1 MCSIYL
7 PERERESSFHFIS
20 PTTKKIPLP
29 TFEKVNGFM
38 ICMMIARNN
47 LILESNQKML
57 VMVSTPLIELF
68 ACLVGWFVG
77 DGHLVLGYFFLM
89 KYKLFLYLVPL
100 ITKATLAI
108 YHYDV
113 IMIITTTTAIIGR
126 LVVMK
131 RISTEFFFTNK
142 KSMNAKFRNETK
154 NENQSQGKK
163 ANINTKWKWIPNS
176 RTITMLYSPPLLPSS
191 SWSWQ

>member
-1 MCSIYL
+1 MIINKHEMSIMFIIASNNQNEMKWNGIKQNVQCRKKRNSY
-7 PERERESSFHFIS
+7 SSRLIKLIS
-20 PTTKKIPLP
+20 DYRFPIIYKQ
-29 TFEKVNGFM
+29 
-38 ICMMIARNN
+38 NN
-47 LILESNQKML
+47 IM
-57 VMVSTPLIELF
+57 F
-68 ACLVGWFVG
+68 AKTHNVGW
-77 DGHLVLGYFFLM
+77 Y

-100 ITKATLAI
+100 ITRATLTI

-176 RTITMLYSPPLLPSS
+176 STITMLYSPPLLPSS